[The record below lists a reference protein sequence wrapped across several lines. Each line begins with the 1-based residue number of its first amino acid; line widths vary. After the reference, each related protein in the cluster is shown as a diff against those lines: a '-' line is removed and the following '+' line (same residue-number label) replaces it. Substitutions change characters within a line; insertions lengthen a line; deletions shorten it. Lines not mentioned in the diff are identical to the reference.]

1 MEHNE
6 IIKQLSE
13 KLSIPEVYDKL
24 VEQLKRLDRPNTC
37 IGLLGQGNTGKT
49 SMINILTEANIPVS
63 LLPSQTNIRVDF
75 GEIAILPAT
84 LMNTGD
90 FSISSEI
97 REETVT
103 IPCEWLGSHNAI
115 IYEKQIIQSPET
127 ASVNDM
133 ISLLAD
139 FDICIYILDAQA
151 ALTRTDAILLEHLSN
166 AGIPVLAVIGKIEL
180 LTETDRVDVDQFV
193 RKNVSKLKNV
203 TVFINNGYRPLIEC
217 KEDILIAL
225 KNLIVKSDVREPRD
239 IFANLY
245 AANAVAQLYEKC
257 EAMIAECKT
266 KQNEVEKL
274 FAEKLQHLNNASLS
288 WLEVET
294 QLKERNSET
303 NTKVRTCFLE
313 KKDEIVRRL
322 THDAELTADV
332 KTFWEKDIPFRLEEY
347 MKNAVQS
354 VNQVANKEVLT
365 NINWLQ
371 SELLKR
377 FHCRLSITSTL
388 IREGGKTH
396 FISSTDDLV
405 LSDTGKLRI
414 ITRIGAAAT
423 VVTAGVMLATSGI
436 AGIVMAT
443 SMLAGV
449 GSEIFIHKKTNESR
463 EMVKQYLPTLVERM
477 QSKVLE
483 DFSLRLTEAH
493 SNIISQLNLLQVEWS
508 SDERKRIEQ
517 EKSIASFNCS
527 ATKWVECRDSIN
539 QVASLLIKH

>member
-13 KLSIPEVYDKL
+13 KLSTPEVYNKL
-24 VEQLKRLDRPNTC
+24 VEQLERLNRSNTC
-37 IGLLGQGNTGKT
+37 IGILGQGNTGKT
-49 SMINILTEANIPVS
+49 SMINILTGANIPVS
-63 LLPSQTNIRVDF
+63 LLPSQTNIKVDF
-75 GEIAILPAT
+75 GEKAFVPAS
-84 LMNTGD
+84 LKNIGD
-90 FSISSEI
+90 ISISNEI
-97 REETVT
+97 KEENVTV
-103 IPCEWLGSHNAI
+103 PCEWLGFHNAI

-127 ASVNDM
+127 ASVNDI
-133 ISLLAD
+133 ISFLAD
-139 FDICIYILDAQA
+139 FDVCMYMLDAQA

-166 AGIPVLAVIGKIEL
+166 AGIPVLVVIGKIEL
-180 LTETDRVDVDQFV
+180 LTDADRADVDDFV
-193 RKNVSKLKNV
+193 RKNVGKLKNV
-203 TVFINNGYRPLIEC
+203 TVFFNNTYKPLTEC
-217 KEDILIAL
+217 KKELLIAL
-225 KNLIVKSDVREPRD
+225 KDLIAKSDIKEPRD

-245 AANAVAQLYEKC
+245 AANAVAQLYATC
-257 EAMIAECKT
+257 EAKIADCKK

-274 FAEKLQHLNNASLS
+274 FAEKLQHLNDASLL

-294 QLKERNSET
+294 QLKERNSEI
-303 NTKVRTCFLE
+303 NTKVRDCFLE

-322 THDAELTADV
+322 THDAELAADV
-332 KTFWEKDIPFRLEEY
+332 KTFWEKDVPFRLEEY

-388 IREGGKTH
+388 IREGGKTR
-396 FISSTDDLV
+396 FVSSSDDLV

-449 GSEIFIHKKTNESR
+449 GSEIFIHKKTNQSR
-463 EMVKQYLPTLVERM
+463 EMVKQYLPTLVDKM

-483 DFSLRLTEAH
+483 DFGLRLTEAH
-493 SNIISQLNLLQVEWS
+493 SNIISQLNLLQAEWS
-508 SDERKRIEQ
+508 NDERKRIEQ

-527 ATKWVECRDSIN
+527 PTKWVECLDSIN
-539 QVASLLIKH
+539 QVASIIVKN